1 MSAHIFQSSKEQ
13 LSAVI
18 FDMDGVLVLS
28 SAIHAAAFAEALA
41 PLAVTFDYRDYAGM
55 RTREAIEAIA
65 CSNGLTLSSAE
76 LEELARQKSAAALR
90 RVQSENPLHPAAR
103 QVLEYLYR
111 QYPLALAT
119 SASESTV
126 NAVVGGN
133 SLTPYFRCILTGSH
147 CRSAKPSPEI
157 YLKTAGALGVESST
171 CLVVEDALAGITA
184 AKAAGAVCAAVA
196 GTLPAE
202 QLRNSGADVVL
213 SNLSELM
220 EL

>member
-1 MSAHIFQSSKEQ
+1 MSTHIFQSWKDQ

-28 SAIHAAAFAEALA
+28 SGIHAAAFAEALK
-41 PLAVTFDYRDYAGM
+41 PLSVTFDYPKYAGM

-90 RVQSENPLHPAAR
+90 RMQAENPLNPAAR
-103 QVLEYLYR
+103 QVLEHLHR
-111 QYPLALAT
+111 HYPLALAT

-126 NAVVGGN
+126 KTVINGN
-133 SLTPYFRCILTGSH
+133 SLAPYFRCILSAAD

-157 YLKTAGALGVESST
+157 YLKAAGELGVKSSS
-171 CLVVEDALAGITA
+171 CLVVEDAPSGITA

-196 GTLPAE
+196 GTLPIE
-202 QLRNSGADVVL
+202 QLRTSGADVVL